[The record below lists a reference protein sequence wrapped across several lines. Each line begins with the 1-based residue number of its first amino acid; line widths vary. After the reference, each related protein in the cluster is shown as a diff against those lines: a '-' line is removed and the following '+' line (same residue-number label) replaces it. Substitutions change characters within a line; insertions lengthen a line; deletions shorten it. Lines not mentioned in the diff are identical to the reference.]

1 MSKVAIPLMGNYEVP
16 AVYFLKNILKAEII
30 KFTVVESK
38 DKENKVSLEKE
49 KVKTLIPKRNLPKAS

>member
-1 MSKVAIPLMGNYEVP
+1 MNKTLEDLQTNIER
-16 AVYFLKNILKAEII
+16 LKGLKAEII